1 LKSTRESLLSAATV
15 LFSGKGYGDTSI
27 REIGT
32 KAGVSDSIIYHYFKN
47 KEDLLFQIIQIASQD
62 LIQMLVK
69 IDEEISDPVEC
80 LYEML
85 LTNMTLFNLKRNKEI
100 KIITSD
106 RHWLR
111 GKRHG
116 TIKDMLRKIRS
127 IYVQKLYKM
136 SEMGLLNDIDLS
148 VLSSCISNNV
158 VGFHEWYHKGG
169 HLSAEEAAHNVIKFV
184 FNASLN
190 KKGLD
195 LVSRLSNYPNQYAS
209 GG

>member
-1 LKSTRESLLSAATV
+1 
-15 LFSGKGYGDTSI
+15 
-27 REIGT
+27 
-32 KAGVSDSIIYHYFKN
+32 
-47 KEDLLFQIIQIASQD
+47 
-62 LIQMLVK
+62 MLVK
-69 IDEEISDPVEC
+69 IDEKISDPLEC

-85 LTNMTLFNLKRNKEI
+85 LANMISFNLKRSKEI

-111 GKRHG
+111 GKRRG
-116 TIKDMLRKIRS
+116 TIRDMLRKIRS
-127 IYVQKLYKM
+127 IYAQKLCKL

-148 VLSSCISNNV
+148 VLNSCISNNV
-158 VGFHEWYHKGG
+158 VGFHEWYHVGG
-169 HLSAEEAAHNVIKFV
+169 RLSAEETAHNVIKFV

-195 LVSRLSNYPNQYAS
+195 LVSRLSNYANKYAS